1 MDIHDANGVF
11 DFCGGMLFQLVLSE
25 KLRAHLAQVAKAG
38 DGDKQ
43 PAVFDA
49 AANRMAKMPNYR
61 KVSVPQLLENPPILY
76 AGLHP
81 TLIILTSHEESPFSV
96 ARKVNIPF

>member
-61 KVSVPQLLENPPILY
+61 KVSVPQLL
-76 AGLHP
+76 
-81 TLIILTSHEESPFSV
+81 
-96 ARKVNIPF
+96 